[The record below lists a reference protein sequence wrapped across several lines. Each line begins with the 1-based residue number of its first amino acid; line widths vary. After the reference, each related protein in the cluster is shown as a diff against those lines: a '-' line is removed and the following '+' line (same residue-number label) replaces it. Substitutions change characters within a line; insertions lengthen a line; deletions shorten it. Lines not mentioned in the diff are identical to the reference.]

1 MSESKTLTIQLS
13 AEDSDR
19 LAAEAKR
26 RQIDADT
33 LAQMLMQECLTK
45 LSPPSPTDIDSVEK
59 LYTFPGKTEVLQ
71 FLEHNPFLVPILLE
85 GYEPTRKY
93 FPDARLF
100 LQVVTDPE
108 ATSKDDDMLWIYIE
122 RPKDFDPKKAID
134 TLEQLDDNWWIDAEK
149 RAQGKLFIGF
159 N

>member
-1 MSESKTLTIQLS
+1 MSESKTLTIQVS
-13 AEDSDR
+13 GEDCDR
-19 LAAEAKR
+19 LVALAKR

-33 LAQMLMQECLTK
+33 LARMLLHDSLTK
-45 LSPPSPTDIDSVEK
+45 LSPLLPTDIESLEK
-59 LYTFPGKTEVLQ
+59 LYTFQGKTEVLQ
-71 FLEHNPFLVPILLE
+71 FLEKYPFLVPILLK

-93 FPDARLF
+93 FPDAQLF

-108 ATSKDDDMLWIYIE
+108 AASKDDDMLWIYIE
-122 RPKDFDPKKAID
+122 RPFDFDPETAID
-134 TLEQLDDNWWIDAEK
+134 TLEKLDDDWWIDAEK